1 MPFKSYEELMDM
13 TKSDPKMAMM
23 MVNKAKASGK
33 QVVDENNPGYGSRS
47 NGQPNDN
54 PRMSA
59 VKRRMKKNMTPSQ
72 QNDQSQ
78 ELINRRKSMGY

>member
-33 QVVDENNPGYGSRS
+33 QVVDESNPGYGARS
-47 NGQPNDN
+47 NGQQGSN
-54 PRMSA
+54 PRMDA
-59 VKRRMKKNMTPSQ
+59 VKRRMKKNMVPSQ
-72 QNDQSQ
+72 QNDASQ
-78 ELINRRKSMGY
+78 ELVNRRKSMGY